1 MDKRANMDK
10 LYQKNELTFAIIWIV
25 IYVVA
30 MSLADMFSSMIGI
43 EKVLTAPIAIGIS
56 IFLIVWIVK
65 KGLGEKYGLTK
76 GKIDIVR
83 YLFFIPLILMVSVNF
98 WGGIALNF
106 SPLETVLFVISMLGV
121 GFMEEIIFRGF
132 LFKALLKDNLKMAII
147 ISSVTFGIGHVINLI
162 NGADLVPTLLQ
173 ICYAIA
179 GGFMFTIIF
188 YKSGTL
194 IPCIVAHSLI
204 NATSAFERQT
214 SLTLNIITAVVL
226 TVVSVGYAIWLW
238 KGIKTDDNQREKL

>member
-1 MDKRANMDK
+1 MDK

-30 MSLADMFSSMIGI
+30 MSLADMFSAMIGI

-56 IFLIVWIVK
+56 VFLIVWIIK

-98 WGGIALNF
+98 WGGVALNF

-194 IPCIVAHSLI
+194 ILCIVAHSLI
-204 NATSAFERQT
+204 NATSAFEGQT

-238 KGIKTDDNQREKL
+238 KGIKTDDNQNIKV

>member
-1 MDKRANMDK
+1 MDK

-30 MSLADMFSSMIGI
+30 MSLADMFSAMIGI
-43 EKVLTAPIAIGIS
+43 EKVLTAPLAIGIS
-56 IFLIVWIVK
+56 VFLIVWIIK

-98 WGGIALNF
+98 WGGVALNF

-162 NGADLVPTLLQ
+162 DGADLVPTLLQ

-204 NATSAFERQT
+204 NATSAFEGQT

-238 KGIKTDDNQREKL
+238 KGIKTDDNQNIKV

>member
-1 MDKRANMDK
+1 MDK

-30 MSLADMFSSMIGI
+30 MSLADMFSAMIGI
-43 EKVLTAPIAIGIS
+43 EKVLTAPLAIVIS
-56 IFLIVWIVK
+56 VFLIVWIIK

-83 YLFFIPLILMVSVNF
+83 YFFFIPLILMVSVNF
-98 WGGIALNF
+98 WGGVALNF

-204 NATSAFERQT
+204 NATSAFEGQT

>member
-1 MDKRANMDK
+1 
-10 LYQKNELTFAIIWIV
+10 
-25 IYVVA
+25 
-30 MSLADMFSSMIGI
+30 MSLADMFSAMIGI

-56 IFLIVWIVK
+56 IFLIVWIIK

-98 WGGIALNF
+98 WGGVALNF

-204 NATSAFERQT
+204 NATSAFEGQT

-226 TVVSVGYAIWLW
+226 TVVSVGYSIWLW
-238 KGIKTDDNQREKL
+238 KGVKSDKNT

>member
-1 MDKRANMDK
+1 MDK

-30 MSLADMFSSMIGI
+30 MSLADMFSAMIGI

-56 IFLIVWIVK
+56 IFLIVWIIK

-98 WGGIALNF
+98 WGGVALNF

-204 NATSAFERQT
+204 NATSAFEGQT

>member
-1 MDKRANMDK
+1 MDK

-30 MSLADMFSSMIGI
+30 MSLADMFSAMIGI

-56 IFLIVWIVK
+56 VFLIVWIIK

-98 WGGIALNF
+98 WGGVALNF

-204 NATSAFERQT
+204 NATSAFEGAG
-214 SLTLNIITAVVL
+214 SLTLNIISAIVL
-226 TVVSVGYAIWLW
+226 TVVSVGYSIWLW
-238 KGIKTDDNQREKL
+238 KGVKSDKNT

>member
-1 MDKRANMDK
+1 MDK

-30 MSLADMFSSMIGI
+30 MSLADMFSAMIGI

-56 IFLIVWIVK
+56 IFLIVWIIK

-98 WGGIALNF
+98 WGGVALNF

-204 NATSAFERQT
+204 NATSAFEGQT

-238 KGIKTDDNQREKL
+238 KGIKTDDNQNIKV

>member
-1 MDKRANMDK
+1 MDK

-30 MSLADMFSSMIGI
+30 MSLADMFSAMIGI

-56 IFLIVWIVK
+56 IFLIVWIIK

-98 WGGIALNF
+98 WGGVALNF

-204 NATSAFERQT
+204 NATSAFEGQT

-226 TVVSVGYAIWLW
+226 TVVSVGYSIWLW
-238 KGIKTDDNQREKL
+238 KGVKSDKNT

>member
-1 MDKRANMDK
+1 MDK

-30 MSLADMFSSMIGI
+30 MSLADMFSAMIGI

-56 IFLIVWIVK
+56 IFFIVWIIK

-98 WGGIALNF
+98 WGGVALNF

-204 NATSAFERQT
+204 NATSAFEGQT

-238 KGIKTDDNQREKL
+238 KGIKTDDNQRKKL

>member
-1 MDKRANMDK
+1 MDK

-25 IYVVA
+25 IYVIA
-30 MSLADMFSSMIGI
+30 MSLADMFSAMIGI

-56 IFLIVWIVK
+56 VFLIVWIIK

-98 WGGIALNF
+98 WGGVALNF

-204 NATSAFERQT
+204 NATSAFEGQT

-238 KGIKTDDNQREKL
+238 KGIKTDDNQNIKV

>member
-1 MDKRANMDK
+1 MDK

-30 MSLADMFSSMIGI
+30 MSLADMFSAMIGI

-56 IFLIVWIVK
+56 VFLIVWIIK

-98 WGGIALNF
+98 WGGVALNF

-204 NATSAFERQT
+204 NATSAFEGQT

-238 KGIKTDDNQREKL
+238 KGIKTDDNQNIKV

>member
-1 MDKRANMDK
+1 
-10 LYQKNELTFAIIWIV
+10 
-25 IYVVA
+25 
-30 MSLADMFSSMIGI
+30 MSLADMFSAMIGI

-56 IFLIVWIVK
+56 VFLIVWIIK

-98 WGGIALNF
+98 WGGVALNF

-204 NATSAFERQT
+204 NATSAFEGQT

-238 KGIKTDDNQREKL
+238 KGIKTDDNQNIKV

>member
-1 MDKRANMDK
+1 MDK

-30 MSLADMFSSMIGI
+30 MSLADMFSAMIGI

-56 IFLIVWIVK
+56 VFLIVWIIK

-98 WGGIALNF
+98 WGGVALNF
-106 SPLETVLFVISMLGV
+106 STLETVLFVISMLGV

-204 NATSAFERQT
+204 NATSAFEGQT

-238 KGIKTDDNQREKL
+238 KGIKTDDNQRETL

>member
-1 MDKRANMDK
+1 MDK

-30 MSLADMFSSMIGI
+30 MSLADMFSAMIGI
-43 EKVLTAPIAIGIS
+43 EKVLTAPLAIGIS
-56 IFLIVWIVK
+56 VFLIVWIIK

-98 WGGIALNF
+98 WGGVALNF

-194 IPCIVAHSLI
+194 IPCVVAHSLI
-204 NATSAFERQT
+204 NATSAFEGQT

-238 KGIKTDDNQREKL
+238 KGIKTNDNQNIKV

>member
-1 MDKRANMDK
+1 MDK

-30 MSLADMFSSMIGI
+30 MSLADMFSAMIGI

-56 IFLIVWIVK
+56 VFLIVWIIK

-98 WGGIALNF
+98 WGGVALNF

-204 NATSAFERQT
+204 NATSAFEGQT

-238 KGIKTDDNQREKL
+238 KGIKTDENQNIKV

>member
-1 MDKRANMDK
+1 MDK

-30 MSLADMFSSMIGI
+30 MSLTDMFSAMIGI

-56 IFLIVWIVK
+56 VFLIVWIIK

-98 WGGIALNF
+98 WGGVALNF

-204 NATSAFERQT
+204 NATSAFEGQT

>member
-1 MDKRANMDK
+1 MDK

-30 MSLADMFSSMIGI
+30 MSLADMFSAMIGI

-56 IFLIVWIVK
+56 VFLIVWIIK
-65 KGLGEKYGLTK
+65 KGLGERYGLTK

-98 WGGIALNF
+98 WGGVALNF

-204 NATSAFERQT
+204 NATSAFEGQT

-238 KGIKTDDNQREKL
+238 KGIKTDDNQNIKV